1 MLESSQVSFRRRA
14 QRANPRFVFSG
25 RVMLFEAERTEV
37 TAGRALGISLSGLA
51 AVLPRDLSLGQTVEL
66 EFVFPLSSDALHL
79 RAIVR
84 NRIGDRYGFEFV
96 SLSTDHRDALDRG
109 CTALAP
115 L

>member
-1 MLESSQVSFRRRA
+1 MLESSQVSVRRRA
-14 QRANPRFVFSG
+14 RRANPRFVFSG
-25 RVMLFEAERTEV
+25 RVIMFEAERTEV
-37 TAGRALGISLSGLA
+37 TGGRALGISLSGLA

-66 EFVFPLSSDALHL
+66 EFAFPLSSDPLHL

-96 SLSTDHRDALDRG
+96 SLSTDHLHAIERG
-109 CTALAP
+109 CITLAP